1 MKKRVTDSNVFR
13 DLGIKVEEANNLKL
27 RAMLMVELE
36 RHIREKR
43 MTQKRAAERLGVTQP
58 RISDLMRGKIDLF
71 SVDTLITM
79 LTHAGL
85 KVDITVSRPAA

>member
-1 MKKRVTDSNVFR
+1 MKKRVAIHNIFKQ
-13 DLGIKVEEANNLKL
+13 LAFAEEEAEVFKL
-27 RAMLMVELE
+27 RANLMRELE
-36 RHIREKR
+36 RHIRDNGL
-43 MTQKRAAERLGVTQP
+43 TQKKAAERLGVTQP

-85 KVDITVSRPAA
+85 KIDVRVGGC